1 MPCRTGITTRPE
13 ELRVE
18 WFRAYP
24 TMHNWH
30 VFGPFLN
37 REQAEAWEGRQ
48 QGSVRSGDDMELDF
62 PGARWWGF
70 RFDY

>member
-1 MPCRTGITTRPE
+1 MPRRIGVTTRPQ

-24 TMHNWH
+24 MMHNWQ

-37 REQAEAWEGRQ
+37 REQAEAWESLQ
-48 QGSVRSGDDMELDF
+48 QYTVRSSDDMELDV

-70 RFDY
+70 RFDF